1 MGRDSDPRY
10 PGRDICVHEFAH
22 TVMDFGLG
30 EEQRREIEAC
40 YQESAVNNGV
50 WNRKEGHP
58 PAYAA
63 TNPSEYWAELS
74 MWYFGTH
81 GEYTDRERY
90 AKGGHPVAS
99 L

>member
-1 MGRDSDPRY
+1 MDRDTDPRY

-30 EEQRREIEAC
+30 EAQRREIEAC
-40 YQESAVNNGV
+40 YQESAVNNGT
-50 WNRKEGHP
+50 WNRAPGQP

-63 TNPSEYWAELS
+63 TNPSEFWAELT

-81 GEYTDRERY
+81 GEYTDRER
-90 AKGGHPVAS
+90 
-99 L
+99 